1 MINSCYCVTKSQT
14 PVVSDP
20 KRKHC
25 PLIRPSSTSPTG
37 QNAGTTHLEHK
48 PSHSHGLT
56 LLSRTAIMN
65 IPFFPPHCC
74 VQTLMNTLLE
84 HQHSTNASRIS
95 LSRLVS
101 EVSAIKASKDY
112 TNFSSFFLLFYI
124 RRTATFH
131 FLSDTSRV
139 KESGRCM
146 FWDRWLGISRL
157 PLWQR
162 PMRRVSAPSISRPRP
177 VAEAGLNHLP
187 DRHCHLSFGHL

>member
-1 MINSCYCVTKSQT
+1 MINSCYCVTNSQT

-25 PLIRPSSTSPTG
+25 PLIRPSSTPPTG
-37 QNAGTTHLEHK
+37 RNASTTHLEHK
-48 PSHSHGLT
+48 PSHSHGLI

-65 IPFFPPHCC
+65 IPFFPP
-74 VQTLMNTLLE
+74 LLRSNPDE
-84 HQHSTNASRIS
+84 YSAGAPALKNASRIS

-112 TNFSSFFLLFYI
+112 TNFFFSFFLLFYI

-146 FWDRWLGISRL
+146 FWDRWLEISRL
-157 PLWQR
+157 AASRAQSECAIYL
-162 PMRRVSAPSISRPRP
+162 APSSRRGSRAQSPP
-177 VAEAGLNHLP
+177 
-187 DRHCHLSFGHL
+187 